1 MLERREKVMIAS
13 RWHLVLAILTHDS
26 YLLLFDV
33 PKGSAAY
40 RKQLNARTTDVRT
53 YVAQPRCGMCSHP
66 RVRGEVC
73 SLGGGGGVRTVNLLQ
88 AYAA

>member
-1 MLERREKVMIAS
+1 MIAS

-40 RKQLNARTTDVRT
+40 KKQLNARTTEVHMCILCLRSCSVWYLAVVLGT
-53 YVAQPRCGMCSHP
+53 ARRERGAQQGWQSQR
-66 RVRGEVC
+66 RGRRSGNSSV
-73 SLGGGGGVRTVNLLQ
+73 
-88 AYAA
+88 

>member
-33 PKGSAAY
+33 PRGTAAHK
-40 RKQLNARTTDVRT
+40 KQLNARTTEVN
-53 YVAQPRCGMCSHP
+53 YLGLFSL
-66 RVRGEVC
+66 RGC
-73 SLGGGGGVRTVNLLQ
+73 
-88 AYAA
+88 

>member
-33 PKGSAAY
+33 PKGTAAHK
-40 RKQLNARTTDVRT
+40 KQLNARTTEVGAQWVRSGCS
-53 YVAQPRCGMCSHP
+53 ACLSLRKECGS
-66 RVRGEVC
+66 R
-73 SLGGGGGVRTVNLLQ
+73 
-88 AYAA
+88 